1 MKFRIILVLLF
12 SALLLVEVSFPQNKG
27 KLVIVGGVQVKSIM
41 KKFVELAGGANS
53 KIIII
58 PNAGSEPVENSIEQ
72 VKEFK
77 ELGGNADYLIFTRE
91 TADDESNLK
100 KIDNA
105 TAFYF
110 LGGDQSDLT
119 RDMLGTKLLG
129 KVFELYNKGGLVGG
143 TSAGA
148 AVMSEVM
155 ITGNEL
161 INKDTERNFVTI
173 EKGNVE
179 TTQGFG
185 FLKTV
190 VIDQHFLKRKR
201 HNRTISTLIENP
213 KLIGVAIDESTAII
227 VNPDD
232 TFEVIGDYQVLVYD
246 PTNSN
251 NIRQNSKGNLGI
263 SEMKLH
269 VLIEGDKFNL
279 KTGKVI
285 E

>member
-1 MKFRIILVLLF
+1 MKFRILLVLLF
-12 SALLLVEVSFPQNKG
+12 SAILLVEVSLPQDKG

-58 PNAGSEPVENSIEQ
+58 PNAGSEPVQNSIEQ

-100 KIDNA
+100 KIENA
-105 TAFYF
+105 TAVYF

-119 RDMLGTKLLG
+119 RDMLGTKLLR

-179 TTQGFG
+179 TTLGFG

-190 VIDQHFLKRKR
+190 VIDQHFLRRKR

-213 KLIGVAIDESTAII
+213 KLMGVAIDESTAII